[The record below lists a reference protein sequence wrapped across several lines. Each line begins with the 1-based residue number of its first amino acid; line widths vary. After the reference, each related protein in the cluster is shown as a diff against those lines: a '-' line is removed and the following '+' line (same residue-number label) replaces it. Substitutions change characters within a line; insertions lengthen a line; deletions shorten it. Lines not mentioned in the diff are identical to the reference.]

1 MKKSLDKGKKKR
13 TYKKTYRT
21 KHLTKRL
28 ACAGLAFAGAMCTT
42 VHTSASDRMSGLSA
56 ADTSVTQSA
65 GLTLEASEAESELL
79 FMEAAETES
88 ETFLAEA
95 SETESETLLAEA
107 TGTEGETLLS
117 EMSGTERET
126 EENAVLSGESQ
137 DTTVSQ
143 DTAVS
148 GSGDGVLTIPAEL
161 AAQIARLDGLVT
173 EEETET
179 ETEPET
185 ETETEIETETEAID
199 ENEQA
204 LQEFLK
210 TIRLGEDFQIPM
222 TMPEELGTLPGPV
235 RYSCGTLSIGRAE
248 RVHPW
253 QQEKTMEELETLV
266 QAAVDGYDGVWSVY
280 VKNLNTDESFVIN
293 DQPMKSASVMK
304 LFIMGTVYTAFEE
317 GELERT
323 DEIMSLVN
331 AMISYSDNP
340 SSNQLLYIL
349 GDSSYANG
357 IAKVNEFIQSHGY
370 SEMTVEY
377 NGFSN
382 SATNSGNGINQVAAK
397 DVGQLLEDIYRRTWM
412 SRAVSNE
419 MEEMLLDQHTRYK
432 IPAGLPDDVLC
443 ANKTGEMSDTQND
456 AAIIYSDAC
465 DYILVVLSNG
475 WSSTD
480 TAITRI
486 SNLSALVYEYFN

>member
-1 MKKSLDKGKKKR
+1 MKKSLDKGKKK
-13 TYKKTYRT
+13 KVF
-21 KHLTKRL
+21 LTKTL
-28 ACAGLAFAGAMCTT
+28 ACSGVVLAGFLCAG
-42 VHTSASDRMSGLSA
+42 
-56 ADTSVTQSA
+56 
-65 GLTLEASEAESELL
+65 EYAE
-79 FMEAAETES
+79 AETES
-88 ETFLAEA
+88 E
-95 SETESETLLAEA
+95 
-107 TGTEGETLLS
+107 
-117 EMSGTERET
+117 EMST
-126 EENAVLSGESQ
+126 EETVLNSDS
-137 DTTVSQ
+137 
-143 DTAVS
+143 
-148 GSGDGVLTIPAEL
+148 VLTLPSEL
-161 AAQIARLDGLVT
+161 ETQIARLTGLDT
-173 EEETET
+173 EEETEAET
-179 ETEPET
+179 ETES
-185 ETETEIETETEAID
+185 ETEIETEVLD

-204 LQEFLK
+204 LREFLK
-210 TIRLGEDFQIPM
+210 SVRLGEDFQIPM
-222 TMPEELGTLPGPV
+222 TMPGEWGTLPGPLT
-235 RYSCGTLSIGRAE
+235 YSCGRLNIDRAE
-248 RVHPW
+248 RIHPW
-253 QQEKTMEELETLV
+253 QQEKTMEELEALV
-266 QAAVDGYDGVWSVY
+266 QEAISGYDGTWSVY

-323 DEIMSLVN
+323 DEIMALVN
-331 AMISYSDNP
+331 AMISYSDNT

-349 GDSSYANG
+349 GDSSYADG

-397 DVGQLLEDIYRRTWM
+397 DVGQILEDIYRRTWM

-419 MEEMLLDQHTRYK
+419 MEEMLLAQNTRYK

-475 WSSTD
+475 WSSSD

-486 SNLSALVYEYFN
+486 SNLSALVYEYWN

>member
-1 MKKSLDKGKKKR
+1 MKKTLDNGKKK
-13 TYKKTYRT
+13 KS
-21 KHLTKRL
+21 HLIRIT
-28 ACAGLAFAGAMCTT
+28 ACAGLVLAGLPCI
-42 VHTSASDRMSGLSA
+42 SGYAEESA
-56 ADTSVTQSA
+56 AAVDESA
-65 GLTLEASEAESELL
+65 LTLPE
-79 FMEAAETES
+79 
-88 ETFLAEA
+88 
-95 SETESETLLAEA
+95 
-107 TGTEGETLLS
+107 
-117 EMSGTERET
+117 
-126 EENAVLSGESQ
+126 
-137 DTTVSQ
+137 
-143 DTAVS
+143 
-148 GSGDGVLTIPAEL
+148 EL
-161 AAQIARLDGLVT
+161 AAQIARLDGL
-173 EEETET
+173 EAETET
-179 ETEPET
+179 ETEAETETEMET
-185 ETETEIETETEAID
+185 ETETEEETVD

-204 LQEFLK
+204 LQGFLK
-210 TIRLGEDFQIPM
+210 SVRLGEDFQIPM
-222 TMPEELGTLPGPV
+222 AMPEEWGTLPGPV
-235 RYSCGTLSIGRAE
+235 TYSCGQLSIGRAE

-253 QQEKTMEELETLV
+253 QQVKSMEELESLV
-266 QAAVDGYDGVWSVY
+266 QETIDGYDGTWSVY

-331 AMISYSDNP
+331 AMISYSDNA

-349 GDSSYANG
+349 GDSSYADG

-456 AAIIYSDAC
+456 AAIIYSDEC

-480 TAITRI
+480 TAISRI
-486 SNLSALVYEYFN
+486 AELSALVYEYLN